1 MSKLLVATIQSDLHW
16 ENIDANLAM
25 FEQKIALLQG
35 KADVVV
41 LPEMFSTGFSM
52 NTALAENQDGK
63 AMQWLQQTA
72 TKYNLAICGS
82 LMMKNRYDVYNRF
95 VWMNANGTYFVYNK
109 RHLFRMGNE
118 HEHFKAGN
126 EKLIIDFKGFK
137 IQLLV
142 CYDLRFPVWIRRT
155 LRENYDAIFIVAS
168 WPQRRAMHW
177 KSLLQARAIENQ
189 CCVIA
194 VNRVGVDGNNVQHSG
209 DSSYID
215 MKGEII
221 YQKSDEE
228 NIAIHTLE
236 KELIINYRQ
245 EFPAMND
252 ADEFTLL

>member
-16 ENIDANLAM
+16 ENIDANLVM

-155 LRENYDAIFIVAS
+155 PFLL
-168 WPQRRAMHW
+168 WPVGRSVGPCIGNHYFRQG
-177 KSLLQARAIENQ
+177 LLKT
-189 CCVIA
+189 
-194 VNRVGVDGNNVQHSG
+194 NVV
-209 DSSYID
+209 
-215 MKGEII
+215 
-221 YQKSDEE
+221 
-228 NIAIHTLE
+228 
-236 KELIINYRQ
+236 
-245 EFPAMND
+245 
-252 ADEFTLL
+252 

>member
-1 MSKLLVATIQSDLHW
+1 
-16 ENIDANLAM
+16 
-25 FEQKIALLQG
+25 
-35 KADVVV
+35 
-41 LPEMFSTGFSM
+41 
-52 NTALAENQDGK
+52 
-63 AMQWLQQTA
+63 
-72 TKYNLAICGS
+72 
-82 LMMKNRYDVYNRF
+82 
-95 VWMNANGTYFVYNK
+95 
-109 RHLFRMGNE
+109 
-118 HEHFKAGN
+118 
-126 EKLIIDFKGFK
+126 
-137 IQLLV
+137 
-142 CYDLRFPVWIRRT
+142 
-155 LRENYDAIFIVAS
+155 
-168 WPQRRAMHW
+168 MHW